1 MSTEF
6 LARLLAAVLAGGVV
20 GHHSSAGDD
29 PDARVDVHVL
39 LALGSALF
47 AAVAGA
53 LTGAQGLALELSAT
67 TLALLA
73 AGLGLGGAVAL
84 SASSLGAWTVRT
96 RAGAEVACAV
106 AAGALCADGAWVLA
120 ALATSLAALV
130 GTRHV

>member
-84 SASSLGAWTVRT
+84 SASLGAWTVRT